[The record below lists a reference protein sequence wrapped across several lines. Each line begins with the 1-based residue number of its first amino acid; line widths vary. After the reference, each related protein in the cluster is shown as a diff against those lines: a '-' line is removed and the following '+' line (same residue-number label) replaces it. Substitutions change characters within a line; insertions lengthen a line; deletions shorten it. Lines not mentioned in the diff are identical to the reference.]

1 MRSNNNNDD
10 TNGREKERERERE
23 RPLFPFHARKNA
35 LLKGALCVCAGVHK
49 KTILINLNT
58 TSAQLFISLDFF
70 DLLDFLLS
78 RLF

>member
-1 MRSNNNNDD
+1 MRSNNNNE
-10 TNGREKERERERE
+10 TTQTEERKKEKERE